1 MVEQE
6 KQDKTNGSE
15 VSRTIEQRQ
24 IAAPRAMHA
33 CIRRVFF
40 LEKSSVARHLDASL

>member
-1 MVEQE
+1 MVERE

-24 IAAPRAMHA
+24 IAAPCCDA
-33 CIRRVFF
+33 CMRTSLF
-40 LEKSSVARHLDASL
+40 LEKSSVAWRLDATL

>member
-1 MVEQE
+1 MVERE

-24 IAAPRAMHA
+24 IAAPRATHT

-40 LEKSSVARHLDASL
+40 FGEE